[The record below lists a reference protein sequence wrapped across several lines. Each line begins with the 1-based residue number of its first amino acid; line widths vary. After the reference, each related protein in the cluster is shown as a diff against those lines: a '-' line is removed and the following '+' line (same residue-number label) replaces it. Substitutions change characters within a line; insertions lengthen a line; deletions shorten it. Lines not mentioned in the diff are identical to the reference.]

1 MPQALGAN
9 LLLEM
14 QAKPVRGEI
23 KLQGIAAAPGVGR
36 GPAYLLLQGMAI
48 VTCQQVPDVEA
59 ELRRF
64 ELALEATHQSITK
77 LRQEVAQSLG
87 ESEAAIFDAHL
98 LVLDDVALID
108 DVSRE
113 VRSTKFNVEFCFQEV
128 VQRYI
133 DVFERM
139 EDSFLR
145 ERASDIRDV
154 TGRVMHHLLGTRP
167 APATMAAL
175 EQVVVAQDLTPSETA
190 GFPKDGVLAFV
201 TEDGGRTGHS
211 AIMAR
216 SLEIPAVVGVKG
228 LMEAVQEGDVVLVDG
243 ETGAVIINPSLSTL
257 EAYQMQEQL
266 LRYRRDRVMREI
278 ALPDVLSDGDG
289 FVLKANI
296 GGPADLEDA
305 RFYCAHGV
313 GLYRT
318 ENLYLRLDAWPTEAE
333 QYAEYAEVVR
343 QAQGRLVTFRTL
355 DLGGDKRLGDLTD
368 EANPFMGYRAIRLC
382 LDRPDV
388 FRPQLRA
395 ILRAAA
401 LGPVAV
407 MFPMISGVEEFR
419 RAKEMLVAVAHEL
432 AAEGVHP
439 AEQIKVGAMI
449 EIPSVAAVA
458 EDLAQEADFFS
469 VGTNDL
475 VQYLLAVDRG
485 NPRIAALYEPMHPAV
500 VRTLEKIFQA
510 ARQHGQA
517 PAVCGELAG
526 DPVWAPLL
534 LGLGAHELSMASPAI
549 PEVRF
554 VLRHSS
560 RAELTQ
566 LAQSALAARSSAEI
580 KTLLTEFSAAKLKL
594 R

>member
-1 MPQALGAN
+1 
-9 LLLEM
+9 M
-14 QAKPVRGEI
+14 QAESSRPELR
-23 KLQGIAAAPGVGR
+23 LQGTAAAPGVGR

-48 VTCQQVPDVEA
+48 VVCQKVPDVEA

-64 ELALEATHQSITK
+64 ESALEATRQAIAK

-108 DVSRE
+108 DVSKE
-113 VRSTKFNVEFCFQEV
+113 VRASGFNIEFCFQEV

-133 DVFERM
+133 DIFERM
-139 EDSFLR
+139 EDDFLR

-154 TGRVMHHLLGTRP
+154 TSRVMHHLLGTRP
-167 APATMAAL
+167 AHAAMAARQ
-175 EQVVVAQDLTPSETA
+175 QVVVARDLTPSETA
-190 GFPKDGVLAFV
+190 GLPEDGVLAFV
-201 TEDGGRTGHS
+201 TEEGGRTGHS

-228 LMEAVQEGDVVLVDG
+228 LMDAVQEGDIILVDG
-243 ETGAVIINPSLSTL
+243 ETGAVVINPTAATL
-257 EAYQMQEQL
+257 EGYRDQEL
-266 LRYRRDRVMREI
+266 AIRRRRDRVMLEI
-278 ALPDVLSDGDG
+278 ALPDVTSDGEG
-289 FVLKANI
+289 FALQANI
-296 GGPADLEDA
+296 GGPEDLEDA
-305 RFYCAHGV
+305 RLYCAQGV

-333 QYAEYAEVVR
+333 QYEEYAEVVR
-343 QAQGRLVTFRTL
+343 EARGRLVTFRTL

-407 MFPMISGVEEFR
+407 MFPMISGIEEFR
-419 RAKEMLVAVAHEL
+419 RAKAVLGSVAIEL
-432 AAEGVHP
+432 AAEGIVP
-439 AEQIKVGAMI
+439 MERIRLGAMI

-458 EDLAQEADFFS
+458 EDLALEVDFFS

-485 NPRIAALYEPMHPAV
+485 NPRISALYEPAHPAV
-500 VRTLEKIFQA
+500 VRTLERIFKA
-510 ARQHGQA
+510 ARQHGVA
-517 PAVCGELAG
+517 AAVCGELAG

-534 LGLGAHELSMASPAI
+534 IGLGAHELSMAPPAI

-554 VLRHSS
+554 VLRHSTKE
-560 RAELTQ
+560 ELTQ
-566 LAQSALAARSSAEI
+566 LAQRALALSECTAIKALLADYSA
-580 KTLLTEFSAAKLKL
+580 TKLKL

>member
-1 MPQALGAN
+1 
-9 LLLEM
+9 M
-14 QAKPVRGEI
+14 QAEPARPEI
-23 KLQGIAAAPGVGR
+23 KLQGTAAAPGVGR

-48 VTCQQVPDVEA
+48 VACQKVPDVEA

-64 ELALEATHQSITK
+64 EAALAATRQAITK
-77 LRQEVAQSLG
+77 LRDEVARNLG

-113 VRSTKFNVEFCFQEV
+113 VRATGFNVEYCFQEV
-128 VQRYI
+128 VHRYI
-133 DVFERM
+133 EIFGRM
-139 EDSFLR
+139 EDEFLR
-145 ERASDIRDV
+145 ERAADIRDV

-167 APATMAAL
+167 AHATMAARQ
-175 EQVVVAQDLTPSETA
+175 QVVVARDLTPSETA
-190 GFPKDGVLAFV
+190 ALPKDGVLAFV
-201 TEDGGRTGHS
+201 TEEGGRTGHS

-228 LMEAVQEGDVVLVDG
+228 LMEAVQDGDVVLVDG
-243 ETGAVIINPSLSTL
+243 ETGAVVINPSPATL
-257 EAYQMQEQL
+257 AGCHDQEQA
-266 LRYRRDRVMREI
+266 LRSRRDRVMREI
-278 ALPDVLSDGDG
+278 ALPDVTSDGVA
-289 FVLKANI
+289 FSLQANI
-296 GGPADLEDA
+296 GGPEDLEDA
-305 RFYCAHGV
+305 RLYCAQGV

-318 ENLYLRLDAWPTEAE
+318 ENLYLRLDAWPTEDE
-333 QYAEYAEVVR
+333 QFAEYAEVVR
-343 QAQGRLVTFRTL
+343 RAQGRLVTFRTL

-407 MFPMISGVEEFR
+407 MFPMISGLEEFR
-419 RAKEMLVAVAHEL
+419 RAKEAWQSVAAEL
-432 AAEGVHP
+432 AREGVVP
-439 AEQIKVGAMI
+439 RERIRIGAMI
-449 EIPSVAAVA
+449 DIPSVAAVA
-458 EDLAQEADFFS
+458 ADLAAEADFFS

-485 NPRIAALYEPMHPAV
+485 NPRIAALYEPAHPAV
-500 VRTLEKIFQA
+500 IRTLERIFA
-510 ARQHGQA
+510 AANARGVA
-517 PAVCGELAG
+517 TAVCGELAG

-534 LGLGAHELSMASPAI
+534 IGLGAHELSMAPPAI
-549 PEVRF
+549 AEVRF

-560 RAELTQ
+560 QPELADLARRALGLGEC
-566 LAQSALAARSSAEI
+566 AAIRA
-580 KTLLTEFSAAKLKL
+580 LLTDFSASKLKL

>member
-1 MPQALGAN
+1 
-9 LLLEM
+9 M
-14 QAKPVRGEI
+14 QAESSRPELR
-23 KLQGIAAAPGVGR
+23 LQGTAAAPGVGR

-48 VTCQQVPDVEA
+48 VVCQKVPDVEA

-64 ELALEATHQSITK
+64 DLALEATRQAIAK

-108 DVSRE
+108 DVSKE
-113 VRSTKFNVEFCFQEV
+113 VRSTGFNVEFCFQEV

-133 DVFERM
+133 DIFERM
-139 EDSFLR
+139 EDDFLR

-154 TGRVMHHLLGTRP
+154 TSRVMHHLLGTRP
-167 APATMAAL
+167 AHAAMAARQ
-175 EQVVVAQDLTPSETA
+175 QVVVARDLTPSETA
-190 GFPKDGVLAFV
+190 GLPEDGVLAFV
-201 TEDGGRTGHS
+201 TEEGGRTGHS

-228 LMEAVQEGDVVLVDG
+228 LMDAVQEGDIILVDG
-243 ETGAVIINPSLSTL
+243 ETGAVVINPTAATL
-257 EAYQMQEQL
+257 EGYRDQEL
-266 LRYRRDRVMREI
+266 AIRRRRDRVMLEI
-278 ALPDVLSDGDG
+278 ALPDVTSDGEG
-289 FVLKANI
+289 FALQANI
-296 GGPADLEDA
+296 GGPEDLEDA
-305 RFYCAHGV
+305 RLYCAQGV

-333 QYAEYAEVVR
+333 QYEEYAEVVR
-343 QAQGRLVTFRTL
+343 EARGRLVTFRTL

-407 MFPMISGVEEFR
+407 MFPMISGIEEFR
-419 RAKEMLVAVAHEL
+419 RAKAVLGSVAIEL
-432 AAEGVHP
+432 AAEGIVP
-439 AEQIKVGAMI
+439 MERIRLGAMI

-458 EDLAQEADFFS
+458 EDLALEVDFFS

-485 NPRIAALYEPMHPAV
+485 NPRISALYEPAHPAV
-500 VRTLEKIFQA
+500 VRTLERIFKA
-510 ARQHGQA
+510 ARQHGVA
-517 PAVCGELAG
+517 AAVCGELAG

-534 LGLGAHELSMASPAI
+534 IGLGAHELSMAPPAI

-554 VLRHSS
+554 VLRHSTKE
-560 RAELTQ
+560 ELTQ
-566 LAQSALAARSSAEI
+566 LAQRALVLSECTAIKALLADYSA
-580 KTLLTEFSAAKLKL
+580 TKLKL

>member
-1 MPQALGAN
+1 
-9 LLLEM
+9 M
-14 QAKPVRGEI
+14 QAEPARPEI
-23 KLQGIAAAPGVGR
+23 KLQGTAAAPGVGR

-48 VTCQQVPDVEA
+48 VACQKVPDVEA

-64 ELALEATHQSITK
+64 EAALAATRQAITK
-77 LRQEVAQSLG
+77 LRDEVARNLG

-113 VRSTKFNVEFCFQEV
+113 VRATGFNVEYCFQEV
-128 VQRYI
+128 VHRYI
-133 DVFERM
+133 EIFGRM
-139 EDSFLR
+139 EDEFLR
-145 ERASDIRDV
+145 ERAADIRDV

-167 APATMAAL
+167 AHATMAARQ
-175 EQVVVAQDLTPSETA
+175 QVVVARDLTPSETA
-190 GFPKDGVLAFV
+190 ALPKDGVLAFV
-201 TEDGGRTGHS
+201 TEEGGRTGHS

-228 LMEAVQEGDVVLVDG
+228 LMEAVQDGDVVLVDG
-243 ETGAVIINPSLSTL
+243 ETGAVVINPSPETL
-257 EAYQMQEQL
+257 AGCHDQEQA
-266 LRYRRDRVMREI
+266 LRSRRDRVMREI
-278 ALPDVLSDGDG
+278 ALPDITSDGVA
-289 FVLKANI
+289 FSLQANI
-296 GGPADLEDA
+296 GGPEDLEDA
-305 RFYCAHGV
+305 RLYCAQGV

-318 ENLYLRLDAWPTEAE
+318 ENLYLRLDAWPTEDE
-333 QYAEYAEVVR
+333 QFAEYAEVVR
-343 QAQGRLVTFRTL
+343 RAQGRLVTFRTL

-407 MFPMISGVEEFR
+407 MFPMISGLEEFR
-419 RAKEMLVAVAHEL
+419 RAKEAWQSVAAEL
-432 AAEGVHP
+432 AREGVVP
-439 AEQIKVGAMI
+439 RERIRIGAMI

-458 EDLAQEADFFS
+458 ADLAAEADFFS

-485 NPRIAALYEPMHPAV
+485 NPRIAALYEPAHPAV
-500 VRTLEKIFQA
+500 IRTLERIFA
-510 ARQHGQA
+510 AANARGVA
-517 PAVCGELAG
+517 TAVCGELAG

-534 LGLGAHELSMASPAI
+534 IGLGAHELSMAPPAI
-549 PEVRF
+549 AEVRF

-560 RAELTQ
+560 QPELAD
-566 LAQSALAARSSAEI
+566 LARRALALGECAAIRA
-580 KTLLTEFSAAKLKL
+580 LLTDFSASKLKL

>member
-1 MPQALGAN
+1 
-9 LLLEM
+9 M
-14 QAKPVRGEI
+14 QAESSRPELR
-23 KLQGIAAAPGVGR
+23 LQGTAAAPGVGR

-48 VTCQQVPDVEA
+48 VVCQKVPDVEA

-64 ELALEATHQSITK
+64 DLALDATRQAIAK

-108 DVSRE
+108 DVSKE
-113 VRSTKFNVEFCFQEV
+113 VRSTGFNVEFCFQEV

-133 DVFERM
+133 DIFERM
-139 EDSFLR
+139 EDDFLR

-154 TGRVMHHLLGTRP
+154 TSRVMHHLLGTRP
-167 APATMAAL
+167 AHAAMAARQ
-175 EQVVVAQDLTPSETA
+175 QVVVARDLTPSETA
-190 GFPKDGVLAFV
+190 GLPEDGVLAFV
-201 TEDGGRTGHS
+201 TEEGGRTGHS

-228 LMEAVQEGDVVLVDG
+228 LMDAVQEGDIILVDG
-243 ETGAVIINPSLSTL
+243 ETGAVVINPTAATL
-257 EAYQMQEQL
+257 EGYRDQEL
-266 LRYRRDRVMREI
+266 AIRRRRDRVMLEI
-278 ALPDVLSDGDG
+278 ALPDVTSDGEG
-289 FVLKANI
+289 FALQANI
-296 GGPADLEDA
+296 GGPEDLEDA
-305 RFYCAHGV
+305 RLYCAQGV

-333 QYAEYAEVVR
+333 QYEEYAEVVR
-343 QAQGRLVTFRTL
+343 EARGRLVTFRTL

-407 MFPMISGVEEFR
+407 MFPMISGIEEFR
-419 RAKEMLVAVAHEL
+419 RAKAVLGSVAIEL
-432 AAEGVHP
+432 AAEGIVP
-439 AEQIKVGAMI
+439 MERIRLGAMI

-458 EDLAQEADFFS
+458 EDLALEVDFFS

-485 NPRIAALYEPMHPAV
+485 NPRISALYEPAHPAV
-500 VRTLEKIFQA
+500 VRTLERIFKA
-510 ARQHGQA
+510 ARQHGVA
-517 PAVCGELAG
+517 AAVCGELAG

-534 LGLGAHELSMASPAI
+534 IGLGAHELSMAPPAI

-554 VLRHSS
+554 VLRHSTKE
-560 RAELTQ
+560 ELTQ
-566 LAQSALAARSSAEI
+566 LAQRALALSECTAI
-580 KTLLTEFSAAKLKL
+580 KALLADYAATKLKL

>member
-1 MPQALGAN
+1 
-9 LLLEM
+9 M
-14 QAKPVRGEI
+14 QAEPTRPEI
-23 KLQGIAAAPGVGR
+23 KLQGTAAAPGVGR

-48 VTCQQVPDVEA
+48 VACQKVPDVDA

-64 ELALEATHQSITK
+64 EAALEATRQAIAK
-77 LRQEVAQSLG
+77 LRQEVAQNLG

-108 DVSRE
+108 DVTRE
-113 VRSTKFNVEFCFQEV
+113 VRATGFNVEFCFQEV

-133 DVFERM
+133 EIFGRM
-139 EDSFLR
+139 EDEFLR

-167 APATMAAL
+167 AHAAMAARQ
-175 EQVVVAQDLTPSETA
+175 QVVVARDLTPSETA
-190 GFPKDGVLAFV
+190 GLPKDGVLAFV
-201 TEDGGRTGHS
+201 TEEGGRTGHS

-228 LMEAVQEGDVVLVDG
+228 LMEAVQEGDTVLVDG
-243 ETGAVIINPSLSTL
+243 ETGAVVINPTAATL
-257 EAYQMQEQL
+257 TGYRDQEQA
-266 LRYRRDRVMREI
+266 LRSRRDRVMREI
-278 ALPDVLSDGDG
+278 ALPDVTRDGVA
-289 FVLKANI
+289 FSLQANI
-296 GGPADLEDA
+296 GGPEDLEDA
-305 RFYCAHGV
+305 RLYCAQGV

-333 QYAEYAEVVR
+333 QYAEYAAVVR
-343 QAQGRLVTFRTL
+343 AAQGKLVTFRTL

-419 RAKEMLVAVAHEL
+419 RAKEVLESVAAEL
-432 AAEGVHP
+432 AREGLAP
-439 AEQIKVGAMI
+439 KERIRIGAMV

-458 EDLAQEADFFS
+458 EDLAREADFFS

-485 NPRIAALYEPMHPAV
+485 NPRIAALYEPAHPAV
-500 VRTLEKIFQA
+500 VRTLERIFA
-510 ARQHGQA
+510 AANARGVA
-517 PAVCGELAG
+517 TAVCGELAG

-534 LGLGAHELSMASPAI
+534 IGLGAHELSMAPPALA
-549 PEVRF
+549 EVRF

-560 RAELTQ
+560 QAELAD
-566 LAQSALAARSSAEI
+566 LARRALALGECAAIRA
-580 KTLLTEFSAAKLKL
+580 LLTDFSASKLKL

>member
-1 MPQALGAN
+1 
-9 LLLEM
+9 M
-14 QAKPVRGEI
+14 QAESSRPELR
-23 KLQGIAAAPGVGR
+23 LQGTAAAPGVGR

-48 VTCQQVPDVEA
+48 VVCQKVPDVEA

-64 ELALEATHQSITK
+64 DLALEATRQAIAK

-108 DVSRE
+108 DVSKE
-113 VRSTKFNVEFCFQEV
+113 VRSTGFNVEFCFQEV

-133 DVFERM
+133 DIFERM
-139 EDSFLR
+139 EDDFLR

-154 TGRVMHHLLGTRP
+154 TSRVMHHLLGTRP
-167 APATMAAL
+167 AHAAMAARQ
-175 EQVVVAQDLTPSETA
+175 QVVVARDLTPSETA
-190 GFPKDGVLAFV
+190 GLPEDGVLAFV
-201 TEDGGRTGHS
+201 TEEGGRTGHS

-228 LMEAVQEGDVVLVDG
+228 LMDAVQEGDIILVDG
-243 ETGAVIINPSLSTL
+243 ETGAVVINPTAATL
-257 EAYQMQEQL
+257 EGYRDQEL
-266 LRYRRDRVMREI
+266 AIRRRRDRVMLEI
-278 ALPDVLSDGDG
+278 ALPDVTSDGEG
-289 FVLKANI
+289 FALQANI
-296 GGPADLEDA
+296 GGPEDLEDA
-305 RFYCAHGV
+305 RLYCAQGV

-333 QYAEYAEVVR
+333 QYEEYAEVVR
-343 QAQGRLVTFRTL
+343 EARGRLVTFRTL

-407 MFPMISGVEEFR
+407 MFPMISGIEEFR
-419 RAKEMLVAVAHEL
+419 RAKAVLGSVATVL
-432 AAEGVHP
+432 AAEGIVP
-439 AEQIKVGAMI
+439 MERIRLGAMI

-458 EDLAQEADFFS
+458 EDLALEVDFFS

-485 NPRIAALYEPMHPAV
+485 NPRISALYEPAHPAV
-500 VRTLEKIFQA
+500 VRTLERIFKA
-510 ARQHGQA
+510 ARQHGVA
-517 PAVCGELAG
+517 AAVCGELAG

-534 LGLGAHELSMASPAI
+534 IGLGAHELSMAPPAI

-554 VLRHSS
+554 VLRHSTKE
-560 RAELTQ
+560 ELTQ
-566 LAQSALAARSSAEI
+566 LAQRALALSECTAI
-580 KTLLTEFSAAKLKL
+580 KALLADYAATKLKL